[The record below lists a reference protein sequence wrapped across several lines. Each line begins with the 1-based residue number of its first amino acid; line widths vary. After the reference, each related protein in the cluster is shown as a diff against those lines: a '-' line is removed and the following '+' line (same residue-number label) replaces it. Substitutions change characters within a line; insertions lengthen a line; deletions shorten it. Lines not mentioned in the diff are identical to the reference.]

1 YINQE
6 TGQAVWNF
14 ERAKWKTRT
23 TDLMEACQK
32 CPYIFTCRGGCGS
45 RAKYTHG
52 SFFREC
58 CGEFKEIS
66 DFVISRVCGADW
78 EKNHQ
83 EELTLSLAGPVSRIS
98 EADRKIIM
106 ETRSQK
112 EMMNILEKTGFTFKK
127 EK

>member
-1 YINQE
+1 MADKVA
-6 TGQAVWNF
+6 G
-14 ERAKWKTRT
+14 
-23 TDLMEACQK
+23 
-32 CPYIFTCRGGCGS
+32 GGCGS

-78 EKNHQ
+78 EKNQ
-83 EELTLSLAGPVSRIS
+83 
-98 EADRKIIM
+98 IIM